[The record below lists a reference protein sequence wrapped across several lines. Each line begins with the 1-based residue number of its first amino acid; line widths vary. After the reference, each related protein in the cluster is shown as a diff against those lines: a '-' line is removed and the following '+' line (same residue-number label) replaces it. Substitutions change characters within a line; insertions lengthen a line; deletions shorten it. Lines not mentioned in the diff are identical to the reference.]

1 MERAVK
7 AGKPFFVW
15 HNSTRMHVWTRLG
28 PKYENSTGYGLYAD
42 GMKQLD
48 DIVGELL
55 AKLEELGVADN
66 TIVVFSTDN
75 GPEKFT
81 WPDGGESPFRG
92 EKGGTWEGGFRVPSV
107 VRWPGVV
114 KPGTVINGLF
124 SLEDWAVTLL
134 AAAGEPDVKEKLK
147 QGHVVNGRT
156 FKVHLDGYDQRD
168 LLAGKGPDKRREF
181 FYWTDDGNLAGLRFD
196 QYKVVFME
204 QAAHGLEVWMQPLV
218 PLRAPKI
225 FNLRS
230 DPFER
235 AEHEA
240 GGYDKWFVEHAFVLV
255 PAQAIVGQHLATFQE
270 FPPRQKP
277 GSFSVDQAMDL
288 MMKQKNNN

>member
-1 MERAVK
+1 M
-7 AGKPFFVW
+7 
-15 HNSTRMHVWTRLG
+15 
-28 PKYENSTGYGLYAD
+28 
-42 GMKQLD
+42 
-48 DIVGELL
+48 
-55 AKLEELGVADN
+55 
-66 TIVVFSTDN
+66 
-75 GPEKFT
+75 
-81 WPDGGESPFRG
+81 
-92 EKGGTWEGGFRVPSV
+92 
-107 VRWPGVV
+107 
-114 KPGTVINGLF
+114 
-124 SLEDWAVTLL
+124 
-134 AAAGEPDVKEKLK
+134 
-147 QGHVVNGRT
+147 
-156 FKVHLDGYDQRD
+156 HLDGYDQGD
-168 LLAGKGPDKRREF
+168 LFAATSTDKRREF

-240 GGYDKWFVEHAFVLV
+240 GGYDRWFVEHAFVLV

-277 GSFSVDQAMDL
+277 GSFSVDQAMEL
-288 MMKQKNNN
+288 MMKPEEQQLAATGSPPSRGNSRKFLRLLTDGGADFRFGIPGHIVRLRRCGKRSRPESHAFETEAKKKPPELVRSGRFP